1 MHQIRFSKAYKKS
14 IKKLVKSGAVTLSEV
29 DVVVNMIVR
38 AVQLPAQYRDHK
50 LTGELQGYR
59 ECHIR
64 PDVLLVYM
72 LYKKELVV
80 LLVNVGSHSELFA

>member
-1 MHQIRFSKAYKKS
+1 MRQIRFSKVYKKS

-29 DVVVNMIVR
+29 HTVVNMIARVES
-38 AVQLPAQYRDHK
+38 LPTQYRDHK

-64 PDVLLVYM
+64 PDILLVYM
-72 LYKKELVV
+72 IYKKELVV